1 MNNTPRSRPVVVWMS
16 ILAGLQV
23 MSAGSALADVVPA
36 KWAALF
42 SLGVAAAQAGIQF
55 YVQSQVTPW
64 QDVISKVDS
73 TGHAIAGPAH
83 TAPTGTPVEGP
94 PEPEPV
100 GPGDA

>member
-1 MNNTPRSRPVVVWMS
+1 MNANLPRSRPVVVWMS
-16 ILAGLQV
+16 ILAALQV

-64 QDVISKVDS
+64 ETVIAKENEDGQAV
-73 TGHAIAGPAH
+73 AGPANNL
-83 TAPTGTPVEGP
+83 PTGTAL
-94 PEPEPV
+94 EP
-100 GPGDA
+100 A